1 MMFNFGKKKDEDPKD
16 AIDKASK
23 TINKGLTGGLTKAF
37 MGQDFV
43 DQTNAALEMANQA
56 LDTSGVQADLAQN
69 GVDGSAE
76 VLSIQDTGQTV
87 NMNPVVILTLS
98 VTPPYGDAFQTSGQ
112 LMVSRLAV
120 PRVGDQVKIKYN
132 PNNIAQFTIV

>member
-1 MMFNFGKKKDEDPKD
+1 MFNLGKKKDEDPKD

-56 LDTSGVQADLAQN
+56 LDTSEAQAALAQN
-69 GVDGSAE
+69 GVEGSAE
-76 VLSIQDTGQTV
+76 VVSIQDTGQTV
-87 NMNPVVILTLS
+87 NMNPVVILTLN
-98 VTPPYGDAFQTSGQ
+98 VTPPYGEAFGTTGQ
-112 LMVSRLAV
+112 LMVSRLSV
-120 PRVGDQVKIKYN
+120 PRVGDSIKIKYN
-132 PNNIAQFTIV
+132 PDNPAQFTII